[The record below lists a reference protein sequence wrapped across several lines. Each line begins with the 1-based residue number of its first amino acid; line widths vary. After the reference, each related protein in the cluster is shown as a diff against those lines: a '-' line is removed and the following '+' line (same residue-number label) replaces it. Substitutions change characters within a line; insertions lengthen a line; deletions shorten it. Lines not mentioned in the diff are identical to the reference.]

1 MPGKNVSRTLHYGTG
16 VARGPGR
23 VPAGDRH
30 VACPARA
37 GREGALPAGVMSSRE
52 DLDMTLLS
60 AQSLAWLGVVAAVL
74 MVLAA
79 PVLIAA
85 IRGAEPISLV
95 VLLTVLALGTG
106 PVTWVPALIAAF
118 ALPPSRSP
126 SVRNRRAAPRSGSP
140 PASAP
145 WR

>member
-1 MPGKNVSRTLHYGTG
+1 VTSN
-16 VARGPGR
+16 
-23 VPAGDRH
+23 
-30 VACPARA
+30 
-37 GREGALPAGVMSSRE
+37 RE

-60 AQSLAWLGVVAAVL
+60 TRSLAWLGVVTAVL
-74 MVLAA
+74 IVLAA

-118 ALPPSRSP
+118 ALPRSRPPAGRSH
-126 SVRNRRAAPRSGSP
+126 RAATPARLPAGQRAVAGNRLRPGRADPVPDQARQAPLHRVNSGHDT
-140 PASAP
+140 
-145 WR
+145 

>member
-1 MPGKNVSRTLHYGTG
+1 
-16 VARGPGR
+16 
-23 VPAGDRH
+23 
-30 VACPARA
+30 
-37 GREGALPAGVMSSRE
+37 
-52 DLDMTLLS
+52 MTLLS

-74 MVLAA
+74 MVFAA

-95 VLLTVLALGTG
+95 VLLTMLALGTG

-118 ALPPSRSP
+118 ALPRSRPPAGRS
-126 SVRNRRAAPRSGSP
+126 RRVAPRPGPP

>member
-1 MPGKNVSRTLHYGTG
+1 
-16 VARGPGR
+16 
-23 VPAGDRH
+23 
-30 VACPARA
+30 
-37 GREGALPAGVMSSRE
+37 
-52 DLDMTLLS
+52 MTLLS

-74 MVLAA
+74 IVLAD

-118 ALPPSRSP
+118 ALPRSCP
-126 SVRNRRAAPRSGSP
+126 PAGRSRRAALRPGSP
-140 PASAP
+140 PASTP